1 MIKDQI
7 ESVEKS
13 AEFKKKKNLYLAHV
27 FFMLD
32 EPNKNIVQVGYCTPE
47 QKIVTFVIDGKK
59 ITAIP
64 EAMPYKNPKAKIKK
78 LEISKVK
85 VELDE
90 ALGAAKEL
98 QEKKY
103 AQHKPFK
110 QIVILQNIDEG
121 QVWNITFITQTFN
134 TLNIKI
140 SAETGKVVRD
150 ELISLVDFDHSS

>member
-1 MIKDQI
+1 MLKEQI

-13 AEFKKKKNLYLAHV
+13 PEFKKHKNLYLAHV

-32 EPNKNIVQVGYCTPE
+32 EPNKDIVQVGYCTPE

-64 EAMPYKNPKAKIKK
+64 EAMPYKNPKAKIRK
-78 LEISKVK
+78 LEMSNVK
-85 VELDE
+85 VGLED
-90 ALGAAKEL
+90 ALKAAKEI

-103 AQHKPFK
+103 RQHVPFK
-110 QIVILQNIDEG
+110 QIIILQNIDEG
-121 QVWNITFITQTFN
+121 QVWNITFITQSFN

-140 SAETGKVVRD
+140 STETGKVVKD